1 MIVNTVRKSMLATI
15 TIIIFIEEEEEEE
28 QQQQSSRRTRHSH
41 TIIRVL
47 AINYSTE

>member
-1 MIVNTVRKSMLATI
+1 MLATI
-15 TIIIFIEEEEEEE
+15 TIIIFIVEEEEEE
-28 QQQQSSRRTRHSH
+28 QQQQQKSSRRTRHSH